1 MIIRALRFCGCVRIS
16 KTQKRL
22 ERPLAKSLSKYPAL
36 LRPAAKPDACVV
48 GEKTFS
54 TWRKPRLRAFL
65 ACRLGL
71 ELFARPHNDPVI
83 RISSNSN
90 PWYYLMI
97 LVKTYYV
104 YNYQRL
110 IPARCY
116 AARTSPDAEG
126 R

>member
-1 MIIRALRFCGCVRIS
+1 MLFKLIQSAFIALVLVCCGC
-16 KTQKRL
+16 Q
-22 ERPLAKSLSKYPAL
+22 EREA
-36 LRPAAKPDACVV
+36 
-48 GEKTFS
+48 GT
-54 TWRKPRLRAFL
+54 
-65 ACRLGL
+65 
-71 ELFARPHNDPVI
+71 
-83 RISSNSN
+83 SSDLYGGQNSN
-90 PWYYLMI
+90 NGKPTIRYYLMI